1 VSSSRPTS
9 KPKVFSATST
19 SPAPA
24 TAAVGTADVDR
35 PGKLSCGADQELD
48 TSLGRGVARSREAA
62 TNLGTLTHNIAVD
75 VVDHDHRAWAASIR
89 VLHHQSYGRRR

>member
-1 VSSSRPTS
+1 VPSRRPTS

-48 TSLGRGVARSREAA
+48 ASLGRGVARSREAA

-75 VVDHDHRAWAASIR
+75 DHRAWAASIR
-89 VLHHQSYGRRR
+89 VLRHQSYGRRR